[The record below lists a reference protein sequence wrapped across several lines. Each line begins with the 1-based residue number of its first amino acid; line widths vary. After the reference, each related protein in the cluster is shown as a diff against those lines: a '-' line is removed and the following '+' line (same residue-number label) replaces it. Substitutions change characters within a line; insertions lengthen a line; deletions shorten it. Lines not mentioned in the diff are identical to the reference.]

1 MASLRIDGLAK
12 QFADR
17 QVLAGLDLCVS
28 SGELLAVLGT
38 SGCGKT
44 TLLRLIAGFE
54 QADAGTIEI
63 DGEPVAA
70 AGRHEPP
77 ERRRVGYLAQEG
89 ALFPHLSVEANV
101 GFGIRRR
108 SDRRSRVADLLD
120 MVGLARSYAKRF
132 PHQLSGGEQQRVA
145 LARALA
151 PMPRIM
157 LLDEPFSALDAT
169 LRRDVRDVVATTLK
183 RAGTTA
189 LLVTHDQ
196 AEALSMGDRVAVLRD
211 GRIAQ
216 VADPVSLYRDPVDPE
231 VARFVGEAVLL
242 AGVVRNGVVSCALGA
257 LTAIRDRT
265 DGPVEVLIRPEQIRI
280 LTQGTPDTVCGQVSS
295 VTFYGHDAVV
305 ELALLHGTGG
315 TIRVRVLGQV
325 APTPGRAVGVAV
337 DGAVVTYACPRV
349 YTRMHRR
356 AAPPSALPGSSGP
369 LKSAVLP
376 ERIRCRSGEQSR
388 VTAGPTTISSA
399 GQGPSSLANKAGPE

>member
-1 MASLRIDGLAK
+1 MASLTIDGLAK

-17 QVLAGLDLCVS
+17 GVLEGLNLDVS
-28 SGELLAVLGT
+28 SGELVAVLGA

-54 QADAGTIEI
+54 RADAGTIQI
-63 DGEPVAA
+63 DAEPVAA
-70 AGRHEPP
+70 PGRHEPP
-77 ERRRVGYLAQEG
+77 ERRRIGYLAQEG
-89 ALFPHLSVEANV
+89 ALFPHLTVEANIA
-101 GFGIRRR
+101 FGIRRR

-120 MVGLARSYAKRF
+120 MVGLDASYAKRF
-132 PHQLSGGEQQRVA
+132 PQQLSGGEQQRVA

-169 LRRDVRDVVATTLK
+169 LRRDVRDVVATALK

-216 VADPVSLYRDPVDPE
+216 VADPVSLYRHPVDPD
-231 VARFVGEAVLL
+231 VARFVGEAVLV
-242 AGVVRNGVVSCALGA
+242 AGVARNGVVSCALGTFA
-257 LTAIRDRT
+257 TMRDPT
-265 DGPVEVLIRPEQIRI
+265 DGPVEVLIRPEQIR
-280 LTQGTPDTVCGQVSS
+280 LPKQGTPGCVSGQVSS

-305 ELALLHGTGG
+305 ELALPHEITN
-315 TIRVRVLGQV
+315 TIRVRVLGQ
-325 APTPGRAVGVAV
+325 ATPTPGQAVGVAV
-337 DGAVVTYACPRV
+337 DGEVVTY
-349 YTRMHRR
+349 
-356 AAPPSALPGSSGP
+356 PSTG
-369 LKSAVLP
+369 
-376 ERIRCRSGEQSR
+376 
-388 VTAGPTTISSA
+388 SA
-399 GQGPSSLANKAGPE
+399 GARASAPCHDPHCQKIPVG

>member
-17 QVLAGLDLCVS
+17 QVLAGLSLSVS
-28 SGELLAVLGT
+28 SGELVAVLGT

-63 DGEPVAA
+63 DGEPVAT

-120 MVGLARSYAKRF
+120 MVGLGPGYAKRF

-169 LRRDVRDVVATTLK
+169 LRRDVREVVATTLQ

-196 AEALSMGDRVAVLRD
+196 AEALSMGNRVAVLRD

-216 VADPVSLYRDPVDPE
+216 VADPLSLYRHPVDPD
-231 VARFVGEAVLL
+231 VARFLGEAVLVP
-242 AGVVRNGVVSCALGA
+242 GVVRNGVVSCALGT
-257 LTAIRDRT
+257 LTTMRDRP
-265 DGPVEVLIRPEQIRI
+265 DGPVEVMIRPEQIR
-280 LTQGTPDTVCGQVSS
+280 LPKRGTPGSVCGQVSGI
-295 VTFYGHDAVV
+295 TFYGHDAVV
-305 ELALLHGTGG
+305 ELALPHGAGG
-315 TIRVRVLGQV
+315 TIRVRVLGQAV
-325 APTPGRAVGVAV
+325 PAPGQAVGVAV
-337 DGAVVTYACPRV
+337 DGDVVTYACTGSTRACTHAPR
-349 YTRMHRR
+349 HD
-356 AAPPSALPGSSGP
+356 LH
-369 LKSAVLP
+369 
-376 ERIRCRSGEQSR
+376 SR
-388 VTAGPTTISSA
+388 QIPVP
-399 GQGPSSLANKAGPE
+399 

>member
-1 MASLRIDGLAK
+1 MASLTIDGLAK
-12 QFADR
+12 QFVDR
-17 QVLAGLDLCVS
+17 QVLAGINLCVS
-28 SGELLAVLGT
+28 SGELLAVLGA

-54 QADAGTIEI
+54 QADAGTIAI

-70 AGRHEPP
+70 SGRHEPP

-101 GFGIRRR
+101 GFGIRRM
-108 SDRRSRVADLLD
+108 SDRRSRVANLLD
-120 MVGLARSYAKRF
+120 MVGLPSSYAKRF

-196 AEALSMGDRVAVLRD
+196 AEALSLGDRVAVLRD

-216 VADPVSLYRDPVDPE
+216 VADPVSLYRHPVDPE
-231 VARFVGEAVLL
+231 VARFVGEAVLVP
-242 AGVVRNGVVSCALGA
+242 GVVRNGVVSCWLGT
-257 LTAIRDRT
+257 LTTMRDRT

-280 LTQGTPDTVCGQVSS
+280 LTHGTPGSVCGQVSS

-305 ELALLHGTGG
+305 ELASPHGTGG
-315 TIRVRVLGQV
+315 TIRVRVLGQ
-325 APTPGRAVGVAV
+325 ASPTPGRTVGVAV
-337 DGAVVTYACPRV
+337 DGEVVTYARTGSACARAQRYDPRFQNV
-349 YTRMHRR
+349 AGGLKQR
-356 AAPPSALPGSSGP
+356 AAGNALPS
-369 LKSAVLP
+369 
-376 ERIRCRSGEQSR
+376 
-388 VTAGPTTISSA
+388 
-399 GQGPSSLANKAGPE
+399 